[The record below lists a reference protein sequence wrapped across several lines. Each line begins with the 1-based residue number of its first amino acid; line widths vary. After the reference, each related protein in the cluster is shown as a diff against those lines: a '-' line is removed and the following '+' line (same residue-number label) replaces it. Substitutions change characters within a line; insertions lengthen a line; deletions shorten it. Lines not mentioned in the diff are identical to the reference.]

1 METQLMLAHS
11 ESLLWKQSLQ
21 GILEEVYCFW
31 WCSSCCH
38 FVMAVSAL
46 WFCYCIILFFLFI
59 VFKVTMLV
67 LGLFYLLVLSIWL
80 FIYIVTL
87 RLLSTRL
94 LNAALSLKSQSMW
107 NRISLRKAERRR
119 KESGLPIHYYF
130 FFDFVWTWIDGVF
143 FFLSIFFF
151 WKWMFVCIFKRRYWK
166 ERERKIHTNEVPEH
180 GRYVCVRVCVSAC
193 ACVRACDQAC
203 MHAYVRTFLPSPCP
217 LFTPSSISLFSF
229 LPPHPSP
236 ANSPILSPSLH
247 PTPPI
252 APPRLQS
259 VCRGPHKP
267 HLPANPARQDE
278 VEVRV

>member
-1 METQLMLAHS
+1 METQLMLALS
-11 ESLLWKQSLQ
+11 ESLLWKQSLR

-143 FFLSIFFF
+143 FFQSFFF
-151 WKWMFVCIFKRRYWK
+151 GSGCSSVFLKDVI
-166 ERERKIHTNEVPEH
+166 ERKGKGKFILTKYLSTV
-180 GRYVCVRVCVSAC
+180 GMCVCVCV
-193 ACVRACDQAC
+193 
-203 MHAYVRTFLPSPCP
+203 
-217 LFTPSSISLFSF
+217 
-229 LPPHPSP
+229 
-236 ANSPILSPSLH
+236 
-247 PTPPI
+247 
-252 APPRLQS
+252 
-259 VCRGPHKP
+259 
-267 HLPANPARQDE
+267 
-278 VEVRV
+278 